1 MILVDVTVPAVG
13 RKYDF
18 ELSEFVLVEV
28 IIREMIE
35 IVCQKEHRQFD
46 DDASTLCLYSKDKNR
61 RLYPDRTLRQCG
73 IRSGEALILL

>member
-18 ELSEFVLVEV
+18 ELSESVLVEV

-35 IVCQKEHRQFD
+35 TVCQKEHRQMD
-46 DDASTLCLYSKDKNR
+46 DDTST
-61 RLYPDRTLRQCG
+61 
-73 IRSGEALILL
+73 